1 MDEFLRQVAC
11 RSVPRRSIV
20 AAAGNV
26 LQYCSKIYGDRV
38 ELMYQVVEQQIE
50 ALLIADPKKAENNN
64 NNG

>member
-1 MDEFLRQVAC
+1 MR
-11 RSVPRRSIV
+11 VPRRSVI

-38 ELMYQVVEQQIE
+38 EFMYQVVQNQIE
-50 ALLIADPKKAENNN
+50 ALLIADPKKDDKNNTS